1 MPNENENRP
10 ADVAQADSVGG
21 MARRLANPA
30 HLADL
35 ARRSAATL
43 REQGAEQLW
52 RDVTF
57 RVGLAFHHDSWR
69 HRADIP
75 LRRQLKAQRAAPLR
89 GRAKGSSAAPAAR
102 HSACSPAMYS
112 ASIGRG
118 MPGPGLKVCS
128 AR

>member
-57 RVGLAFHHDSWR
+57 RVGLAFPPR
-69 HRADIP
+69 F
-75 LRRQLKAQRAAPLR
+75 LAAPR
-89 GRAKGSSAAPAAR
+89 RYPAAPRAE
-102 HSACSPAMYS
+102 SPA
-112 ASIGRG
+112 RG
-118 MPGPGLKVCS
+118 QPAGAQNQRRCAGVQHAAAVL
-128 AR
+128 